1 MIARTSAL
9 AFLPMLCASVLAG
22 CESHSEANA
31 PEAVRP
37 VLTAP
42 VEVRTSEVFGPFTG
56 TIEPRYSSDLGFE
69 SARGRI
75 VARDVSVG
83 DVVKKGQ
90 RLAAL
95 DATLIQFQLT
105 SAKADLAS
113 AQAQVV
119 NAQAEEARKRYL
131 LQTGASPQ
139 SQIDTAAAA
148 LASAQARVNQAK
160 ASVEAAQ
167 IQLGYTNLTAGYDG
181 VVTAVHAEVG
191 QVVSAGQAVVTLA
204 RPDVREAVFD
214 VPDSTVDQARWG
226 GKFSVALLADPTV
239 TTTGTVREIAPL
251 SDPATRTR
259 RVRLSLTN
267 PPQALRLGST
277 VRISLSEPTAPQ
289 TVVPE
294 RALFEDSGA
303 DWVWVVDAAAG
314 KVRKVA
320 VKVVERRDDHA
331 VVVANLSAGERVVTA
346 GTNSLH
352 DGETIRVE

>member
-1 MIARTSAL
+1 MIARTSVL

-22 CESHSEANA
+22 CESHSEAVA
-31 PEAVRP
+31 TEPVRP

-42 VEVRTSEVFGPFTG
+42 VEVRTSKLFGPFTG
-56 TIEPRYSSDLGFE
+56 TIEPRYSSNLGFQ

-95 DATLIQFQLT
+95 DPTLIQFQLA
-105 SAKADLAS
+105 SAEADLAS
-113 AQAQVV
+113 AHAQVV
-119 NAQAEEARKRYL
+119 NAEAEEARKRYL

-148 LASAQARVNQAK
+148 LASAQAKFNQAK
-160 ASVEAAQ
+160 SSVEAAQ

-181 VVTAVHAEVG
+181 VITAVDAEVG
-191 QVVSAGQAVVTLA
+191 QVVSAGQTIVTLA

-214 VPDSTVDQARWG
+214 VPDSMVEQARRG
-226 GKFSVALLADPTV
+226 GKFSVTLLADPTV

-259 RVRLSLTN
+259 RIRLSLTN
-267 PPQALRLGST
+267 PSEALRLGST
-277 VRISLSEPTAPQ
+277 VSISLSEPTAPQ

-294 RALFEDSGA
+294 SALFEDSGA
-303 DWVWVVDAAAG
+303 DWLWVADAAVG

-320 VKVVERRDDHA
+320 VKVIERGDDHA
-331 VVVANLSAGERVVTA
+331 VVVANLSAGERIVTA
-346 GTNSLH
+346 GTHSLH